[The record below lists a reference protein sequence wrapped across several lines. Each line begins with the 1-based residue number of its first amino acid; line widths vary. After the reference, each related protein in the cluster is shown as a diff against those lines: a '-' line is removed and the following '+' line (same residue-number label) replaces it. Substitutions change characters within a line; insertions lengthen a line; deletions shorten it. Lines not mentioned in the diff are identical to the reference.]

1 MKTPNYLF
9 ETSWEVCNMV
19 GGIYT
24 VLSTKADELKQ
35 ILGDNYIT
43 IGPDIVKEAHETLYF
58 IEDNTLFPEWREK
71 VASQGLKVRI
81 GRWKLDSRPL
91 AILIDYTTLYPQK
104 NEILSH
110 LWEQYRLDSI
120 RGQWDYIE
128 PVLFGYAAGQVI
140 ESFIKWNIESDENI
154 VAHFHEWMTGSGVLY
169 LKENCPQI
177 ATAFTTHATY
187 LGRAISGNGLALYND
202 LTTFDPNTMANRFN
216 ITSQQSMEYNAAQN
230 ADAFTTVSEVTA
242 EECKQFLHREADV
255 ITING
260 INGSYVLDE
269 KLVAEKR
276 KASRTKI
283 LSVLETLSGTKV
295 NEDAFFIINSG
306 RYEFKNKGIDLFINA
321 LGKLNREG
329 NLKKDVVAVIAVPAN
344 ISGVYKELEY
354 RLEGK
359 REVNGHTE
367 LPCTHHIFGFE
378 YDAVLNSLRENGL
391 QNNENDKVKVMFV
404 PSYLNG
410 NDGVFNINY
419 NDFLYAFDLSVF
431 PSYYEPWGYTPME
444 SIAHSIPTVTTDL
457 AGFGRYIQD
466 EKFENKSVTILHRE
480 EGNGMIVTDEIVK
493 TILDITS
500 KDNKQ
505 IAEIR
510 QNALSL
516 VKEFYW
522 NKLINNYLETYD
534 IALDKVSGR
543 DYLKQSKKYNE
554 ILRNFNYQKQDTPNW
569 KRITV
574 EPVYS
579 EEMQKLQELSQNLW
593 WCWDTDATDLF
604 SSIEPQAWKALEHNP
619 IALMKN
625 LSKAKI
631 DALENDK
638 AFV

>member
-24 VLSTKADELKQ
+24 VLSTKADEVKQ

-120 RGQWDYIE
+120 RGQWDYID

-202 LTTFDPNTMANRFN
+202 LATFEPNTMANRFN

-260 INGSYVLDE
+260 INESYVLDE
-269 KLVAEKR
+269 ELAAQKR
-276 KASRTKI
+276 KTAREKI
-283 LSVLETLSGTKV
+283 SDILGILSGTKV
-295 NEDAFFIINSG
+295 NDDAFFIINSG

-444 SIAHSIPTVTTDL
+444 SIAHGIPTVTTDL

-500 KDNKQ
+500 KDEKQ

-516 VKEFYW
+516 VKEF
-522 NKLINNYLETYD
+522 
-534 IALDKVSGR
+534 LDSG
-543 DYLKQSKKYNE
+543 
-554 ILRNFNYQKQDTPNW
+554 
-569 KRITV
+569 
-574 EPVYS
+574 
-579 EEMQKLQELSQNLW
+579 
-593 WCWDTDATDLF
+593 
-604 SSIEPQAWKALEHNP
+604 
-619 IALMKN
+619 
-625 LSKAKI
+625 
-631 DALENDK
+631 
-638 AFV
+638 

>member
-1 MKTPNYLF
+1 
-9 ETSWEVCNMV
+9 
-19 GGIYT
+19 
-24 VLSTKADELKQ
+24 
-35 ILGDNYIT
+35 
-43 IGPDIVKEAHETLYF
+43 
-58 IEDNTLFPEWREK
+58 
-71 VASQGLKVRI
+71 
-81 GRWKLDSRPL
+81 
-91 AILIDYTTLYPQK
+91 
-104 NEILSH
+104 
-110 LWEQYRLDSI
+110 LDSI
-120 RGQWDYIE
+120 RGQWDYID

-187 LGRAISGNGLALYND
+187 LGRAISSNGLALYND
-202 LTTFDPNTMANRFN
+202 LATFEPNAMANRFN

-260 INGSYVLDE
+260 INGSYVVDE
-269 KLVAEKR
+269 KIAAQKRMTAREKI
-276 KASRTKI
+276 SDI
-283 LSVLETLSGTKV
+283 LGILSGTKV

-378 YDAVLNSLRENGL
+378 HDAVLNLLRENGL

-444 SIAHSIPTVTTDL
+444 SIAHGIPTVTTDL
-457 AGFGRYIQD
+457 AGFGRYIQN

-480 EGNGMIVTDEIVK
+480 EGNGMIVVDEIVK
-493 TILDITS
+493 VILDITS

-505 IAEIR
+505 IADIR

-534 IALDKVSGR
+534 VALDKVSGR
-543 DYLKQSKKYNE
+543 DYLKNRRNITRYYVTSTIRSKTLLTGRESLWNLF
-554 ILRNFNYQKQDTPNW
+554 ILRICRSFKNSH
-569 KRITV
+569 RISGGAGIPTRQIC
-574 EPVYS
+574 S
-579 EEMQKLQELSQNLW
+579 RLSTHKHGRLW
-593 WCWDTDATDLF
+593 NT
-604 SSIEPQAWKALEHNP
+604 I
-619 IALMKN
+619 
-625 LSKAKI
+625 LS
-631 DALENDK
+631 L
-638 AFV
+638 

>member
-24 VLSTKADELKQ
+24 VLSTKADEVKQ

-120 RGQWDYIE
+120 RGQWDYID

-202 LTTFDPNTMANRFN
+202 LTTFEPNTMANRFN

-260 INGSYVLDE
+260 INGNYVLDE
-269 KLVAEKR
+269 ELAAQKRMMAREKI
-276 KASRTKI
+276 SDI
-283 LSVLETLSGTKV
+283 LGILSGTKV

-444 SIAHSIPTVTTDL
+444 SIAHGIPTVTTDL

-493 TILDITS
+493 AVLDITS
-500 KDNKQ
+500 KDEKQ

-543 DYLKQSKKYNE
+543 DYLKQSKK
-554 ILRNFNYQKQDTPNW
+554 
-569 KRITV
+569 
-574 EPVYS
+574 
-579 EEMQKLQELSQNLW
+579 
-593 WCWDTDATDLF
+593 
-604 SSIEPQAWKALEHNP
+604 
-619 IALMKN
+619 
-625 LSKAKI
+625 
-631 DALENDK
+631 
-638 AFV
+638 